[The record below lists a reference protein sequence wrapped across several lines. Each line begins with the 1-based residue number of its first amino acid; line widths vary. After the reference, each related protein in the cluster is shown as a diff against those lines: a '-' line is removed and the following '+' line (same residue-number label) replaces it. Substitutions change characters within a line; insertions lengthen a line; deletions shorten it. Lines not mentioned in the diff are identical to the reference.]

1 MNHPNQLIN
10 VILSSKNEKSN
21 RWICLIHG
29 SFLHRVPCKQNIAA
43 TTSDERMPIP
53 YLIPRSTTILGFEQY
68 IYVCIPLNGSC
79 VVHSRTKA
87 MCLLGSH
94 GVCAM
99 YDVWPDSQRTPR
111 PATSSETEA
120 GVAASEGQSPAVH
133 QANCW
138 KGHSS
143 FSILVGSPPRQP
155 CIRNELID
163 QSPDFSLVLPPSF
176 SLRKQWF
183 QFLLTKKNQKKNIY
197 IRLSLFF
204 FSFFIIWFP

>member
-1 MNHPNQLIN
+1 MWPYASVDRMPIACFSCRLLFAPFANSIAFSIRKKKLDIFSIYPLYIYIYINHPNQLIN

-21 RWICLIHG
+21 RCICLIHG

-99 YDVWPDSQRTPR
+99 YDV
-111 PATSSETEA
+111 
-120 GVAASEGQSPAVH
+120 
-133 QANCW
+133 
-138 KGHSS
+138 
-143 FSILVGSPPRQP
+143 
-155 CIRNELID
+155 
-163 QSPDFSLVLPPSF
+163 
-176 SLRKQWF
+176 
-183 QFLLTKKNQKKNIY
+183 
-197 IRLSLFF
+197 
-204 FSFFIIWFP
+204 